1 MSNRIVWWWR
11 IYDICCFAPGI
22 NVGGKNKIDM
32 KKLKKCFEDIG
43 MRKVT
48 TYINSGN
55 VIFEDTDHTKGEI
68 AVLLEEAIYK
78 DFSLDIKVLIRS
90 IDDFDLIMKVLPDQW
105 KNDDDMKCDVMFLWE
120 EIDKEILINELN
132 IKHGIDTLMYVPGA
146 LLWSVDRKNLTK
158 SGLMKL
164 AASTIYKKMTIRN
177 VNTTRKIYEIM
188 KEVQRH

>member
-1 MSNRIVWWWR
+1 M
-11 IYDICCFAPGI
+11 IYVALLRGI

-158 SGLMKL
+158 SGLMNL